1 MQFINVF
8 IKDFQG
14 RACFYLLFVLFITLL
29 CLLYMHRWGD
39 CGVSARGGVKC
50 IVRSFYV
57 GLFYINYVYGNEWKT
72 TKKQ

>member
-29 CLLYMHRWGD
+29 CLLYMHRWVIAGYRR
-39 CGVSARGGVKC
+39 GVG
-50 IVRSFYV
+50 
-57 GLFYINYVYGNEWKT
+57 
-72 TKKQ
+72 

>member
-29 CLLYMHRWGD
+29 CLLYMHRWG
-39 CGVSARGGVKC
+39 GLRGIGAGWVKMYC
-50 IVRSFYV
+50 P
-57 GLFYINYVYGNEWKT
+57 
-72 TKKQ
+72 

>member
-14 RACFYLLFVLFITLL
+14 RACCSLLFVLFITLL

-39 CGVSARGGVKC
+39 CGISARGGVKMYC
-50 IVRSFYV
+50 P
-57 GLFYINYVYGNEWKT
+57 
-72 TKKQ
+72 

>member
-14 RACFYLLFVLFITLL
+14 RAYFSLLFVLFITLS

-39 CGVSARGGVKC
+39 CGISAWGGVKMYC
-50 IVRSFYV
+50 P
-57 GLFYINYVYGNEWKT
+57 
-72 TKKQ
+72 